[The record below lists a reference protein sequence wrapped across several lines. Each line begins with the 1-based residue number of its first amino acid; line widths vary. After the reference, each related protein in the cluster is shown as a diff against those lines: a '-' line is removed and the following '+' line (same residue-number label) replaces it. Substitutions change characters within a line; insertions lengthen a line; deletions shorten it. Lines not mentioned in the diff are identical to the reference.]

1 MKNTF
6 SGILTGNQLKI
17 IAAITMTVDHIGL
30 QLFPGFKIFR
40 IIGRLAFPI
49 FAYMIA
55 EGCSYTKN
63 RKKYLGTISLLAFA
77 CQLVY
82 FFALHS
88 VYQCI
93 LVTFSMSVLL
103 IYAYDNAIKK
113 DTEVA
118 WGLSLLAFS
127 AVFLLT
133 KLLPY
138 FLQGTDYKID
148 YGFWGVMLPFFIY
161 IGKDRP
167 QKLLLT
173 TIGLILLAASLSG
186 IQWYSLAAIIPL
198 SLYNG
203 KRGQA
208 KMKHFFYIYYP
219 VHLALIYAISQ
230 IIKS

>member
-17 IAAITMTVDHIGL
+17 LAAITMTVDHIGL
-30 QLFPGFKIFR
+30 QLFPGFTILR

-63 RKKYLGTISLLAFA
+63 RIKYLGTISLLAFA

-93 LVTFSMSVLL
+93 LVTFSLSILL
-103 IYAYDNAIKK
+103 IYAYDNAVKK

-138 FLQGTDYKID
+138 FMQGTDYKID